1 MRPRS
6 KTFPIEQSDP
16 RITSKKS
23 SFSTECA
30 GIGLL
35 DRKSWG
41 SKKAIF
47 FNSIR
52 KPCFRPETGLFDPR
66 IRLHK
71 DWRVVR
77 IDQQQQLAPYSH
89 AVVVEPRT
97 NNRKLSVSSARA
109 SQANVYARTKKPVD
123 PYVQYTLT
131 RPAVSYHTSAR

>member
-1 MRPRS
+1 MQWASKHFRSRNPIRASRPKSHFFDWIRGS
-6 KTFPIEQSDP
+6 DCFIGKVGIEKALFQQYEKV
-16 RITSKKS
+16 R
-23 SFSTECA
+23 FS
-30 GIGLL
+30 LL
-35 DRKSWG
+35 S
-41 SKKAIF
+41 
-47 FNSIR
+47 
-52 KPCFRPETGLFDPR
+52 ETGLFDPR